1 MVVPS
6 KKSLIVDA
14 YSSNR
19 EDYRLNKIGTNKNS
33 TPMNEIK
40 LINKEKRDRI
50 NKSVIEVTPLA
61 EYEQEIA
68 KLN

>member
-33 TPMNEIK
+33 TPMNEI
-40 LINKEKRDRI
+40 
-50 NKSVIEVTPLA
+50 
-61 EYEQEIA
+61 
-68 KLN
+68 